1 MLTTLTTSYLLGF
14 IILVAFGI
22 LFQKYL
28 EKQASKGGNNS
39 NYNDVKQYLLTE
51 SSLAKSKKPIM
62 WIYTPYEY
70 NSRDWLSFG
79 SRSSYNLNQPYLNLC
94 VRSIIKHCDKSFT
107 ICIVDDNSFA
117 KLIPGWN
124 IDLSA
129 VGDPIVSNIRQLA
142 MAKLVYNYGGISVPI
157 SFLCFKDLK
166 DMYERGT
173 GTQIGEKGDI
183 DTGKMFVCENVN
195 TNVSATNNRFY
206 PDTTFIGSKKNN
218 AQLNEYIEYIQRL
231 VSSDYTAQTEFLGN
245 YDKWANK
252 KVNKKQIN
260 MIPGTDVGT
269 KTIDNSPI
277 LVDDLLS
284 EDYIKFY
291 DGMYGIWIPAATIL
305 KRRNYEWFARLSNE
319 QIFQGKFILAKYFV
333 LALAPYNNGN
343 NETTNVSI
351 IESLTSDSSDS
362 NSNSNSNNNSSN
374 SSKNWISFW
383 QVPSS
388 TTLPVY
394 GPKPLYI
401 GNNVQ
406 QYKF

>member
-1 MLTTLTTSYLLGF
+1 MLTTLTTSYFIGF

-28 EKQASKGGNNS
+28 EKQARTRNGIGD
-39 NYNDVKQYLLTE
+39 NYNDVKQYLLNE

-107 ICIVDDNSFA
+107 ICIIDDNSFA

-124 IDLSA
+124 IDLSMA
-129 VGDPIVSNIRQLA
+129 GDPIVSNIRQLA
-142 MAKLVYNYGGISVPI
+142 MSKLIYNYGGISVPI
-157 SFLCFKDLK
+157 SFLCFKDLI

-173 GTQIGEKGDI
+173 NSD
-183 DTGKMFVCENVN
+183 KMFVCENVN
-195 TNVSATNNRFY
+195 TNISATNNQFY
-206 PDTTFIGSKKNN
+206 PDTTFFGAKKKNE
-218 AQLNEYIEYIQRL
+218 QLNSFIEYLQRI
-231 VSSDYTAQTEFLGN
+231 VSSDYTAQSEFLGN
-245 YDKWANK
+245 FDKWANK
-252 KVNKKQIN
+252 MVNKKQIN

-269 KTIDNSPI
+269 KTIDNNPV

-291 DGMYGIWIPAATIL
+291 DGMYGIWIPSETIL

-319 QIFQGKFILAKYFV
+319 QIFQSKFILAKYFV
-333 LALAPYNNGN
+333 LALAPYNIN
-343 NETTNVSI
+343 TNMSV
-351 IESLTSDSSDS
+351 IESLTSDHSDD
-362 NSNSNSNNNSSN
+362 N
-374 SSKNWISFW
+374 KEGKDWISFW

-388 TTLPVY
+388 TTLPIY

>member
-1 MLTTLTTSYLLGF
+1 LAF
-14 IILVAFGI
+14 VFLVAFGI

-28 EKQASKGGNNS
+28 EKKARNAGND
-39 NYNDVKQYLLTE
+39 NYNDVKQYLLNE

-94 VRSIIKHCDKSFT
+94 VKSIISQCDKSFT

-124 IDLSA
+124 IDLSI
-129 VGDPIVSNIRQLA
+129 VGDPIAANIRELA
-142 MAKLVYNYGGISVPI
+142 MAKLIYNYGGISVPI
-157 SFLCFKDLK
+157 SFLCFKELI
-166 DMYERGT
+166 DMYNRCISSVDKE
-173 GTQIGEKGDI
+173 DP
-183 DTGKMFVCENVN
+183 GKMFVCENVN
-195 TNVSATNNRFY
+195 TNISATNNQFY
-206 PDTTFIGSKKNN
+206 PDTTFIGAKKNN
-218 AQLNEYIEYIQRL
+218 PKLKEFIDHMQRLISGDSTAQL
-231 VSSDYTAQTEFLGN
+231 DFMGN
-245 YDKWANK
+245 FDKWANK
-252 KVNKKQIN
+252 HINNKSIN
-260 MIPGTDVGT
+260 MVPGTDVGT
-269 KTIDNSPI
+269 KTLDNKPVI
-277 LVDDLLS
+277 VDDLLG

-291 DGMYGIWIPAATIL
+291 DGMYGIWIPAASIL
-305 KRRNYEWFARLSNE
+305 KRRNYEWFARLNNE

-343 NETTNVSI
+343 NQRTNMSI
-351 IESLTSDSSDS
+351 IESLTSDENDI
-362 NSNSNSNNNSSN
+362 NSSN
-374 SSKNWISFW
+374 SSNNWISFW

-394 GPKPLYI
+394 GTKPLYI

-406 QYKF
+406 QYKL

>member
-1 MLTTLTTSYLLGF
+1 MLSTLTTSYFIGF

-28 EKQASKGGNNS
+28 EKQARTRYGTSD
-39 NYNDVKQYLLTE
+39 NYNDVKQYLLNE

-124 IDLSA
+124 IDLSM

-142 MAKLVYNYGGISVPI
+142 MSKLIYNYGGISVPI
-157 SFLCFKDLK
+157 SFLCFKDLLE
-166 DMYERGT
+166 MYERGT
-173 GTQIGEKGDI
+173 KSD
-183 DTGKMFVCENVN
+183 KMFVCENVN
-195 TNVSATNNRFY
+195 TNISSTNNRFY
-206 PDTTFIGSKKNN
+206 PDTRFFGANKKNE
-218 AQLNEYIEYIQRL
+218 QLNNFIEYLQRI
-231 VSSDYTAQTEFLGN
+231 VSSDYTAQSEFLGN
-245 YDKWANK
+245 FDKWANK
-252 KVNKKQIN
+252 MVNNKQIN

-269 KTIDNSPI
+269 KTVDNNPV

-291 DGMYGIWIPAATIL
+291 DGMYGIWIPAETIL

-319 QIFQGKFILAKYFV
+319 QIFQSKFILAKYFV
-333 LALAPYNNGN
+333 LALAPNSN
-343 NETTNVSI
+343 TNMSV
-351 IESLTSDSSDS
+351 IESLTSDSNDDS
-362 NSNSNSNNNSSN
+362 HN
-374 SSKNWISFW
+374 KEGKDWISFW

-406 QYKF
+406 QFKF

>member
-1 MLTTLTTSYLLGF
+1 MLTTLTTSYFIGF

-28 EKQASKGGNNS
+28 EKQARSRNGIS
-39 NYNDVKQYLLTE
+39 DNYNDVKQYLLNE

-107 ICIVDDNSFA
+107 ICIIDDNSFA

-124 IDLSA
+124 IDLSM

-142 MAKLVYNYGGISVPI
+142 MSKLIYNYGGISVPI
-157 SFLCFKDLK
+157 SFLCFKDLI
-166 DMYERGT
+166 DMYERGANS
-173 GTQIGEKGDI
+173 D
-183 DTGKMFVCENVN
+183 KMFVCENVN
-195 TNVSATNNRFY
+195 TNISATNNQFY
-206 PDTTFIGSKKNN
+206 PDTTFFGAKKNN
-218 AQLNEYIEYIQRL
+218 EQLNSFIEYLQRI
-231 VSSDYTAQTEFLGN
+231 VSSDYTAQSEFLGN
-245 YDKWANK
+245 FDKWANK
-252 KVNKKQIN
+252 MVNKKQIN

-269 KTIDNSPI
+269 KTIDNNPV
-277 LVDDLLS
+277 LVDDLLN

-291 DGMYGIWIPAATIL
+291 DGMYGIWIPSETIL

-319 QIFQGKFILAKYFV
+319 QIFQSKFILAKYFV
-333 LALAPYNNGN
+333 LALSPYS
-343 NETTNVSI
+343 TNTNMSV
-351 IESLTSDSSDS
+351 IESLTSDHSDD
-362 NSNSNSNNNSSN
+362 N
-374 SSKNWISFW
+374 KEGKDWISFW

-388 TTLPVY
+388 TTLPIY

-406 QYKF
+406 QFKF

>member
-1 MLTTLTTSYLLGF
+1 
-14 IILVAFGI
+14 VAFGI

-28 EKQASKGGNNS
+28 EKQARTRNGISD
-39 NYNDVKQYLLTE
+39 NYNDVKQYLLNE

-107 ICIVDDNSFA
+107 ICIIDDNSFA

-124 IDLSA
+124 IDLSMA
-129 VGDPIVSNIRQLA
+129 GDPIVSNIRQLA
-142 MAKLVYNYGGISVPI
+142 MSKLIYNYGGVSVPI
-157 SFLCFKDLK
+157 SFLCFKDLI

-173 GTQIGEKGDI
+173 NSD
-183 DTGKMFVCENVN
+183 KMFVCENVN
-195 TNVSATNNRFY
+195 TNISATNNQFY
-206 PDTTFIGSKKNN
+206 PDTTFFGAKKKNE
-218 AQLNEYIEYIQRL
+218 QLNSFIEYLQRII
-231 VSSDYTAQTEFLGN
+231 SSDYTAQSEFLGN
-245 YDKWANK
+245 FDKWANK
-252 KVNKKQIN
+252 MVNKKQIN

-269 KTIDNSPI
+269 KTIDNNPV

-284 EDYIKFY
+284 DDYIKFY
-291 DGMYGIWIPAATIL
+291 DGMYGIWIPSETIL

-319 QIFQGKFILAKYFV
+319 QIFQSKFILAKYFV
-333 LALAPYNNGN
+333 LALAPYN
-343 NETTNVSI
+343 TNTNMSV
-351 IESLTSDSSDS
+351 IESLTSDHSDD
-362 NSNSNSNNNSSN
+362 N
-374 SSKNWISFW
+374 KEGKDWISFW

-388 TTLPVY
+388 TTLPIY

-406 QYKF
+406 QFKF

>member
-1 MLTTLTTSYLLGF
+1 MLTTLTTSYFIGF

-28 EKQASKGGNNS
+28 EKQARTRNGIGD
-39 NYNDVKQYLLTE
+39 NYNDVKQYLLNE

-107 ICIVDDNSFA
+107 ICIIDDNSFA

-124 IDLSA
+124 IDLSMA
-129 VGDPIVSNIRQLA
+129 GDPIVSNIRQLA
-142 MAKLVYNYGGISVPI
+142 MSKLIYNYGGVSVPI
-157 SFLCFKDLK
+157 SFLCFKDLI

-173 GTQIGEKGDI
+173 NSD
-183 DTGKMFVCENVN
+183 KMFVCENVN
-195 TNVSATNNRFY
+195 TNISATNNQFY
-206 PDTTFIGSKKNN
+206 PDTTFFGAKKKNE
-218 AQLNEYIEYIQRL
+218 QLNSFIEYLQRII
-231 VSSDYTAQTEFLGN
+231 SSDYTAQSEFLGN
-245 YDKWANK
+245 FDKWANK
-252 KVNKKQIN
+252 MVNKKQIN

-269 KTIDNSPI
+269 KTIDNNPV

-284 EDYIKFY
+284 DDYIKFY
-291 DGMYGIWIPAATIL
+291 DGMYGIWIPSETIL

-319 QIFQGKFILAKYFV
+319 QIFQSKFILAKYFV
-333 LALAPYNNGN
+333 LALAPYN
-343 NETTNVSI
+343 TNTNMSV
-351 IESLTSDSSDS
+351 IESLTSDHSDD
-362 NSNSNSNNNSSN
+362 N
-374 SSKNWISFW
+374 KEGKDWISFW

-388 TTLPVY
+388 TTLPIY

-406 QYKF
+406 QFKF

>member
-1 MLTTLTTSYLLGF
+1 MLTTLTTSYFIGF

-28 EKQASKGGNNS
+28 EKQARTRNGISD
-39 NYNDVKQYLLTE
+39 NYNDVKQYLLNE

-107 ICIVDDNSFA
+107 ICIIDDNSFA

-124 IDLSA
+124 IDLSMA
-129 VGDPIVSNIRQLA
+129 GDPIVSNIRQLA
-142 MAKLVYNYGGISVPI
+142 MSKLIYNYGGVSVPI
-157 SFLCFKDLK
+157 SFLCFKDLI

-173 GTQIGEKGDI
+173 NSD
-183 DTGKMFVCENVN
+183 KMFVCENVN
-195 TNVSATNNRFY
+195 TNISATNNQFY
-206 PDTTFIGSKKNN
+206 PDTTFFGAKKKNE
-218 AQLNEYIEYIQRL
+218 QLNSFIEYLQRII
-231 VSSDYTAQTEFLGN
+231 SSDYTAQSEFLGN
-245 YDKWANK
+245 FDKWANK
-252 KVNKKQIN
+252 MVNKKQIN

-269 KTIDNSPI
+269 KTIDNNPV

-284 EDYIKFY
+284 DDYIKFY
-291 DGMYGIWIPAATIL
+291 DGMYGIWIPSETIL

-319 QIFQGKFILAKYFV
+319 QIFQSKFILAKYFV
-333 LALAPYNNGN
+333 LALAPYN
-343 NETTNVSI
+343 TNTNMSV
-351 IESLTSDSSDS
+351 IESLTSDHSDD
-362 NSNSNSNNNSSN
+362 N
-374 SSKNWISFW
+374 KEGKDWISFW

-388 TTLPVY
+388 TTLPIY

-406 QYKF
+406 QFKF

>member
-1 MLTTLTTSYLLGF
+1 MLTTLTTSYFIGF

-28 EKQASKGGNNS
+28 EKQARSRNGIGD
-39 NYNDVKQYLLTE
+39 NYNDVKQYLLNE

-107 ICIVDDNSFA
+107 ICIIDDNSFA

-124 IDLSA
+124 IDLSM

-142 MAKLVYNYGGISVPI
+142 MSKLIYNYGGISVPI
-157 SFLCFKDLK
+157 SFLCFKDLI

-173 GTQIGEKGDI
+173 NSD
-183 DTGKMFVCENVN
+183 KMFVCENVN
-195 TNVSATNNRFY
+195 TNVSATNNQFY
-206 PDTTFIGSKKNN
+206 PDTTFFGAKKKNDQIN
-218 AQLNEYIEYIQRL
+218 SFIEYLQRI
-231 VSSDYTAQTEFLGN
+231 VSSDYTAQSEFLGN
-245 YDKWANK
+245 FDKWANK
-252 KVNKKQIN
+252 MVNKKQIN

-269 KTIDNSPI
+269 KTIDNNPV

-284 EDYIKFY
+284 DDYIKFY
-291 DGMYGIWIPAATIL
+291 DGMYGIWIPSETIL

-319 QIFQGKFILAKYFV
+319 QIFQSKFILAKYFV
-333 LALAPYNNGN
+333 LALAPYN
-343 NETTNVSI
+343 TNTNMSV
-351 IESLTSDSSDS
+351 IESLTSDHSDD
-362 NSNSNSNNNSSN
+362 N
-374 SSKNWISFW
+374 KEGKDWISFW

-388 TTLPVY
+388 TTLPIY

-406 QYKF
+406 QFKF

>member
-1 MLTTLTTSYLLGF
+1 MLTTLTTSYFIGF

-28 EKQASKGGNNS
+28 EKQARTRNGISD
-39 NYNDVKQYLLTE
+39 NYNDVKQYLLNE

-94 VRSIIKHCDKSFT
+94 VRSIIKHCDNSFT
-107 ICIVDDNSFA
+107 ICIIDDNSFA

-124 IDLSA
+124 IDLSM

-142 MAKLVYNYGGISVPI
+142 ISKLIYNYGGVSVPI
-157 SFLCFKDLK
+157 SFLCFKDLI
-166 DMYERGT
+166 DMWERGT
-173 GTQIGEKGDI
+173 DS
-183 DTGKMFVCENVN
+183 DKMFVCENVN
-195 TNVSATNNRFY
+195 TNVSSTNNRFY
-206 PDTTFIGSKKNN
+206 PDTSFLGAKKKNE
-218 AQLNEYIEYIQRL
+218 QLNSFIEYLQRI
-231 VSSDYTAQTEFLGN
+231 VSSDYTAQSEFLGN
-245 YDKWANK
+245 FDKWANK
-252 KVNKKQIN
+252 MVNKKQIN

-269 KTIDNSPI
+269 KTIDNNPV

-284 EDYIKFY
+284 DDYIKFY
-291 DGMYGIWIPAATIL
+291 DGMYGIWIPSETIL

-319 QIFQGKFILAKYFV
+319 QIFQSKFILAKYFV
-333 LALAPYNNGN
+333 LALAPYNTN
-343 NETTNVSI
+343 NNTNMSV
-351 IESLTSDSSDS
+351 IESLTSDHSDD
-362 NSNSNSNNNSSN
+362 N
-374 SSKNWISFW
+374 KEGKDWISFW

-388 TTLPVY
+388 TTLPIY

-406 QYKF
+406 QFKF